1 VKVPFSTLSDELDRF
16 EEAEEILV
24 FCQSGVRS
32 QKAAQLLQHTYPD
45 KKIFSIRGGINAL
58 KS

>member
-1 VKVPFSTLSDELDRF
+1 VKVPFSTLSKELDRF
-16 EEAEEILV
+16 EEAEEILC

-32 QKAAQLLQHTYPD
+32 QKAAQLLQETYPD
-45 KKIFSIRGGINAL
+45 KKIFSIRGGIQAL